1 MIRFI
6 LKTIG
11 NNPEFMTIDVKDNDF
26 RNLNDVLQ
34 GSRFEIIGIEHFAD
48 RIKGI
53 IELTADC
60 ARFPG
65 PMGTLEIRAN
75 AEPKFPEKYT
85 PVIVRDDKEENWI
98 GAIFYR
104 INDGQFE
111 GGETYYHQVAP
122 LKGNE
127 HLIDTADNPPFW
139 WIVKKGKPHL
149 VYDKPKA

>member
-53 IELTADC
+53 IELIADC

-65 PMGTLEIRAN
+65 PMFTTSQRNN
-75 AEPKFPEKYT
+75 ASPE
-85 PVIVRDDKEENWI
+85 R
-98 GAIFYR
+98 GFFFA
-104 INDGQFE
+104 
-111 GGETYYHQVAP
+111 
-122 LKGNE
+122 
-127 HLIDTADNPPFW
+127 
-139 WIVKKGKPHL
+139 
-149 VYDKPKA
+149 